1 MSLPRFALGNRTF
14 VLFAASAA
22 LLFGAMTFDT
32 MSRREDPEIVIRSAK
47 VETRWPGATARD
59 VEELVTRVLEEEI
72 YGIEEVKEV
81 QSTSRAGQ
89 SILSVELEDE
99 VDEIDQVWDTMRAE
113 LATVQSSLPS
123 GCGSPVV
130 NSNFGDVSAV
140 VLALSQVPPPGRAEI
155 ERHYTNAE
163 LEGFAEQVEDALLTV
178 DSIGSVV
185 RMGAQ
190 KEQIYLEVDAA
201 DWAQLGLTRDALAQT
216 LDRRNTIASAGRFQ
230 DGRQALEL
238 RTSGALDNLG
248 GVLEVFL
255 DGDAERAPVMIGD
268 LPAELRRGFV
278 EPQSYGVRFGTP
290 EHQAEQAI
298 VLAVSMKAGR
308 NIVAMGEEM
317 DAVVARVQSSLLPP
331 DLAIQRVN
339 DLPRQVDGLVADF
352 VDNLWQ
358 AVLIVLVVAGLLMGP
373 RPSVVMAAAVPL
385 SMVTALGFMPLFG
398 VELEQF
404 SIASLIIALGMIV
417 DNAIVVSDNC
427 VRLLNEGKSRRQAM
441 IEGASGLA
449 GPILVSTLTTV
460 FAFLPLLTLSGASG
474 EYMRSLPIVVSLT
487 LVLSWV
493 VAMTVTPVF
502 CFWFLK
508 KEERKAAPAETAPNA
523 AASPQGEAKGKKSD
537 SRSSYERMIEFC
549 LARKFVPIGL
559 ALVALFG
566 AVSLV
571 PSIGSQ
577 FFPAGMRDQIFIHVD
592 LPEGVSFA
600 ATRQIVEQVE
610 GAVVRTSP
618 DADGEERLQ
627 NYVSFVGTGGPRLM
641 LTMSP
646 EDGRLGYAFVL
657 VNARDAEVSTAW
669 IPELRQAMVGIPGA
683 RIDVRRFSL
692 GPPLA
697 QPVEYRLSG
706 ADPAVLR
713 DSAEEMIAR
722 MRAVPGLRDPQQD
735 WMNSAYELRLEVDQE
750 AASLAGLSN
759 AQIANSLDVLLGGS
773 TLTTVRDGEDRIPL
787 VLRLR
792 PEQRSSAFELDS
804 VFVESAGGKI
814 PLSAVAAST
823 AQWSPAIIKRINQQR
838 TITVGARVE
847 DGYLSTQ
854 LSAELKPKL
863 QEVVDALPPG
873 YQLEERGEV
882 YETTKSQGE
891 FGGALGLSLLLIL
904 AVLTWQYNSLAKPLI
919 VLMAVPLA
927 LIGALLGLYLSGWP
941 LGFMPMLGIVSLA
954 GVVINNSIILIDFIE
969 EGVRGGM
976 PLRGAIARAGMA
988 RMKPIV
994 LTTLTTI
1001 GGLLPLALFGG
1012 PMWAGMAYAMMMGL
1026 AVSTALTLLV
1036 TPTVYALFAE
1046 RFGMR
1051 VVAEPVRD

>member
-1 MSLPRFALGNRTF
+1 MSLPSFALNSRTF

-22 LLFGAMTFDT
+22 LLFGALTFDS
-32 MSRREDPEIVIRSAK
+32 MSRREDPEIVIRTAK

-59 VEELVTRVLEEEI
+59 VEELVTRLLEEEI
-72 YGIEEVKEV
+72 YGIEEVKEIR
-81 QSTSRAGQ
+81 STSRAGQ
-89 SILSVELEDE
+89 SVLSVDLED
-99 VDEIDQVWDTMRAE
+99 DITDIDQVWDTMRAE

-140 VLALSQVPPPGRAEI
+140 VLAVSQVPPPGRDRI
-155 ERHYTNAE
+155 ERAYTHAE
-163 LEGFAEQVEDALLTV
+163 LEDFAEQLEDALLAV
-178 DSIGSVV
+178 DSIGAVTCIGS
-185 RMGAQ
+185 Q

-201 DWAQLGLTRDALAQT
+201 DWAELGVTRDALAQT
-216 LDRRNTIASAGRFQ
+216 LDRRNTIASAGRIQ
-230 DGRQALEL
+230 DGRQALDL
-238 RTSGALDNLG
+238 RTSGALEDLG
-248 GVLEVFL
+248 AVLEVFL

-278 EPQSYGVRFGTP
+278 EPQFYGVRFGTP
-290 EHQAEQAI
+290 DHQASAAI
-298 VLAVSMKAGR
+298 VLAITMKAGR
-308 NIVAMGEEM
+308 NIVAMGEEI
-317 DAVVARVQSSLLPP
+317 DAVVARVQSSQLPP

-339 DLPRQVDGLVADF
+339 DLPRQVDGLVSDF

-385 SMVTALGFMPLFG
+385 SMVTALGFMPMFG

-441 IEGASGLA
+441 IEGASNLA

-460 FAFLPLLTLSGASG
+460 FAFLPLLTLSGSSG

-487 LVLSWV
+487 LVLSWL

-508 KEERKAAPAETAPNA
+508 VEKKKPVPQPAKEVAPDAPAKKKDERAFYERLIETCLERKF
-523 AASPQGEAKGKKSD
+523 
-537 SRSSYERMIEFC
+537 I
-549 LARKFVPIGL
+549 PIGL
-559 ALVALFG
+559 ALVALYG
-566 AVSLV
+566 AISLV
-571 PSIGSQ
+571 PAIGSQ
-577 FFPAGMRDQIFIHVD
+577 FFPAGVRDQIFVHVD
-592 LPEGVSFA
+592 LPEGVSFE
-600 ATRQIVEQVE
+600 ATREIVEQVE
-610 GAVVRTSP
+610 EVIVETSA
-618 DADGEERLQ
+618 DADGRERLK

-657 VNARDAEVSTAW
+657 INTDQATDSQEW
-669 IPELRQAMVGIPGA
+669 IPQLRGALAGIPGA

-706 ADPAVLR
+706 TDPQILR
-713 DSAEEMIAR
+713 DAAEEMIAR
-722 MRAVPGLRDPQQD
+722 MRAVSGLRDPQQN
-735 WMNSAYELRLEVDQE
+735 WMNSAYELRLDVDQE

-759 AQIANSLDVLLGGS
+759 AQIASSLDVLLGGS

-792 PEQRSSAFELDS
+792 PEQRASAFDLDA
-804 VFVESAGGKI
+804 VFVEGASGKI
-814 PLSAVAAST
+814 PLSAVAATT

-847 DGYLSTQ
+847 DGYLATQ
-854 LSAELKPKL
+854 LSAEIQPQL
-863 QEVVDALPPG
+863 QEIVDTLPPG

-882 YETTKSQGE
+882 YETAKSQSE

-976 PLRGAIARAGMA
+976 PLRQAITRAGMA

-1051 VVAEPVRD
+1051 VVANPNVA

>member
-1 MSLPRFALGNRTF
+1 VSLPSFALNSRTF

-22 LLFGAMTFDT
+22 LLFGALTFDS
-32 MSRREDPEIVIRSAK
+32 MSRREDPEIVIRTAK

-59 VEELVTRVLEEEI
+59 VEELVTRLLEEEV
-72 YGIEEVKEV
+72 YGIEEVKEI

-89 SILSVELEDE
+89 SILSVDLED
-99 VDEIDQVWDTMRAE
+99 DITDIDQVWDTMRAE

-140 VLALSQVPPPGRAEI
+140 VLAVSQVPPPGRDRI
-155 ERHYTNAE
+155 ERAYTHAE
-163 LEGFAEQVEDALLTV
+163 LEDFAERLEDALLAV
-178 DSIGSVV
+178 DSIGAVTCIGS
-185 RMGAQ
+185 Q

-201 DWAQLGLTRDALAQT
+201 DWAELGVTRDALAQT
-216 LDRRNTIASAGRFQ
+216 LDRRNTIASAGRIQ
-230 DGRQALEL
+230 DGRQALDL
-238 RTSGALDNLG
+238 RTSGALEDLG
-248 GVLEVFL
+248 AVLEVFL

-268 LPAELRRGFV
+268 LPAEFRRGFV
-278 EPQSYGVRFGTP
+278 EPQFYGVRFGTP
-290 EHQAEQAI
+290 DHQASAAI
-298 VLAVSMKAGR
+298 VLAITMKAGR
-308 NIVAMGEEM
+308 NIVAMGEEI
-317 DAVVARVQSSLLPP
+317 DAVVARVQSSQLPP

-339 DLPRQVDGLVADF
+339 DLPRQVDGLVSDF

-385 SMVTALGFMPLFG
+385 SMVTALGFMPMFG

-441 IEGASGLA
+441 IEGASNLA

-460 FAFLPLLTLSGASG
+460 FAFLPLLTLSGSSG

-487 LVLSWV
+487 LVLSWL

-508 KEERKAAPAETAPNA
+508 VEKKKPVPQPAKEVAPDAPAKKKDERAFYERLIETCLERKF
-523 AASPQGEAKGKKSD
+523 
-537 SRSSYERMIEFC
+537 I
-549 LARKFVPIGL
+549 PIGL
-559 ALVALFG
+559 ALVALYG
-566 AVSLV
+566 AISLV
-571 PSIGSQ
+571 PAIGSQ
-577 FFPAGMRDQIFIHVD
+577 FFPAGVRDQIFVHVD
-592 LPEGVSFA
+592 LPEGVSFE
-600 ATRQIVEQVE
+600 ATREIVEQVE
-610 GAVVRTSP
+610 EVIVETSA
-618 DADGEERLQ
+618 DADGRERLK

-657 VNARDAEVSTAW
+657 INTDQATDSQEW
-669 IPELRQAMVGIPGA
+669 IPQLRGALAGIPGA

-706 ADPAVLR
+706 TDPQILR
-713 DSAEEMIAR
+713 DAAEEMIAR
-722 MRAVPGLRDPQQD
+722 MRAVSGLRDPQQN
-735 WMNSAYELRLEVDQE
+735 WMNSAYELRLDVDQE

-759 AQIANSLDVLLGGS
+759 AQIASSLDVLLGGS

-792 PEQRSSAFELDS
+792 PEQRASAFDLDA
-804 VFVESAGGKI
+804 VFVEGASGKI
-814 PLSAVAAST
+814 PLSAVAATT

-847 DGYLSTQ
+847 DGYLATQ
-854 LSAELKPKL
+854 LSAEIQPQL
-863 QEVVDALPPG
+863 QEIVDTLPPG

-882 YETTKSQGE
+882 YETAKSQSE

-976 PLRGAIARAGMA
+976 PLRQAITRAGMA

-1051 VVAEPVRD
+1051 VVANPNAA

>member
-1 MSLPRFALGNRTF
+1 MSLPSFALNSRTF

-22 LLFGAMTFDT
+22 LLFGALTFDS

-59 VEELVTRVLEEEI
+59 VEELVTRLLEEEI
-72 YGIEEVKEV
+72 YGIEEVKEI

-89 SILSVELEDE
+89 SILSVELED
-99 VDEIDQVWDTMRAE
+99 DITDIDQVWDKMRAD

-140 VLALSQVPPPGRAEI
+140 VLAVSQVPPPGRDAI
-155 ERHYTNAE
+155 ERAYSHAE
-163 LEGFAEQVEDALLTV
+163 LEDFAEQLEDALLAV
-178 DSIGSVV
+178 DSIGAVT
-185 RMGAQ
+185 RMGGQ

-201 DWAQLGLTRDALAQT
+201 DWAQLGITRDALAQT
-216 LDRRNTIASAGRFQ
+216 LDRRNTIASAGRIQ
-230 DGRQALEL
+230 DGRQALDL
-238 RTSGALDNLG
+238 RTSGALDDLG
-248 GVLEVFL
+248 SVLEVFL
-255 DGDAERAPVMIGD
+255 DGEAERAPVMIGD

-290 EHQAEQAI
+290 EHQASAAI
-298 VLAVSMKAGR
+298 VLAISMKAGR
-308 NIVAMGEEM
+308 NIVAMGEEI
-317 DAVVARVQSSLLPP
+317 DAVVARVQSSQLPP

-339 DLPRQVDGLVADF
+339 DLPRQVDGLVSDF

-373 RPSVVMAAAVPL
+373 RPSIVMAAAVPL
-385 SMVTALGFMPLFG
+385 SMVTALGFMPMFG

-427 VRLLNEGKSRRQAM
+427 VRLLNEGKPRRQAM
-441 IEGASGLA
+441 IEGASNLA
-449 GPILVSTLTTV
+449 SPILVSTLTTV
-460 FAFLPLLTLSGASG
+460 FAFLPLLTLSGSSG

-487 LVLSWV
+487 LVLSWL

-508 KEERKAAPAETAPNA
+508 EQKKPAPQSVKAAATDAQAKKKDERAFYESLIEACLERKF
-523 AASPQGEAKGKKSD
+523 
-537 SRSSYERMIEFC
+537 I
-549 LARKFVPIGL
+549 PIGL
-559 ALVALFG
+559 ALVALYG
-566 AVSLV
+566 ATSLV
-571 PSIGSQ
+571 PAIGSQ
-577 FFPAGMRDQIFIHVD
+577 FFPAGVRDQIFVHVD
-592 LPEGVSFA
+592 LPEGVSFD

-610 GAVVRTSP
+610 EVVVETSA
-618 DADGEERLQ
+618 DADGRERLK

-657 VNARDAEVSTAW
+657 INTDQATDSQEW
-669 IPELRQAMVGIPGA
+669 IPQLRGALASIPGA

-706 ADPAVLR
+706 TDPQVLR
-713 DSAEEMIAR
+713 DAAEEMIAQ
-722 MRAVPGLRDPQQD
+722 MRAVPGMRDPQQN
-735 WMNSAYELRLEVDQE
+735 WMNSAYELRLDVDQE

-759 AQIANSLDVLLGGS
+759 AQIASSLDVLLGGS

-792 PEQRSSAFELDS
+792 PEQRASAFDLDA
-804 VFVESAGGKI
+804 VFVEGASGKI
-814 PLSAVAAST
+814 PLSAVAATT

-847 DGYLSTQ
+847 DGYLATQ
-854 LSAELKPKL
+854 LSAEIQPQL
-863 QEVVDALPPG
+863 QEIVDALPPG

-904 AVLTWQYNSLAKPLI
+904 AVLTWQYNSLAKALI

-969 EGVRGGM
+969 EGVRGGT
-976 PLRGAIARAGMA
+976 PLRQAISRAGMA

-1051 VVAEPVRD
+1051 VVADPNAA